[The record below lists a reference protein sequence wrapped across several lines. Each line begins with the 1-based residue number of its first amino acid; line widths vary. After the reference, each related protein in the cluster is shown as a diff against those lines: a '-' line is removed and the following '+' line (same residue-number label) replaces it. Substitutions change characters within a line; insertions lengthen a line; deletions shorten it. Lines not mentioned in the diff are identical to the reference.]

1 MSNSNILENSK
12 KCIQKT
18 LEIKEIL
25 KNNKLPKVNK
35 KSAQFYKKLT
45 KKIKQIYPKILSN
58 DKKFGK
64 CSGSINPN
72 LFSSFLDLKTREE
85 INNNTCLIKIN
96 DNIKIFSNANNQLS
110 DSIIKT
116 IFSRTSLLEEFFSKK
131 VTDLTISLSKDL
143 RQLPEY
149 KIQLKPKNINGGWT
163 YFTSNETGVVIYR
176 LEEFAKV
183 LLHELLHSFEFEI
196 SSDSSEIYSQKIKEI
211 IEYDADIKLINETF
225 IELGANILNSV
236 LIPIETNKYNFSK
249 ILENERY
256 WSLYQAAKLIVHY
269 GFSNFYEFLKYKKC
283 MNISSNKEIC
293 ERKCKKKENG
303 KCILSDKHP
312 IITESTNFVSYII
325 NRAIAFYLINDYTQI
340 LIDITKSKSNN
351 ISSLFDI
358 NNNEDSIKFVNLILD
373 GYTNKGFITTIDFL
387 IRYIK
392 KNEFNKMYV
401 SSKEFNVY
409 NSVRMSAYELDYSH
423 RR

>member
-1 MSNSNILENSK
+1 MSNSDFSENSK

-25 KNNKLPKVNK
+25 KNNKLPKGNK
-35 KSAQFYKKLT
+35 KSAQFYKKLI

-58 DKKFGK
+58 NKKFGK

-110 DSIIKT
+110 DSIIK
-116 IFSRTSLLEEFFSKK
+116 
-131 VTDLTISLSKDL
+131 TISLSKDL

-303 KCILSDKHP
+303 KCVLSDKHP

-351 ISSLFDI
+351 ISLLFDV

-392 KNEFNKMYV
+392 KNEFDKMYV